1 MCVVVRI
8 KPHLNRGL
16 LIKLLALKVIGV
28 LIMGISKL
36 SEQNAIWMW
45 ASWRSIE
52 YIIRGK
58 VMASLKFG
66 LW

>member
-16 LIKLLALKVIGV
+16 LIKLLAFKVIGV
-28 LIMGISKL
+28 LIVGISKL

>member
-1 MCVVVRI
+1 MCVVVKI

-16 LIKLLALKVIGV
+16 PIKLLALKVVGV
-28 LIMGISKL
+28 LIVGISNL

-58 VMASLKFG
+58 VMASLKSR